1 MWYNYYKGWI
11 DNMLN
16 FRLYD
21 KKLDIDLEEY
31 RKSNDVTKSG
41 KIYCK

>member
-1 MWYNYYKGWI
+1 
-11 DNMLN
+11 MLN

-21 KKLDIDLEEY
+21 KKLDNNLEEY
-31 RKSNDVTKSG
+31 RKNKGVTKSG

>member
-1 MWYNYYKGWI
+1 
-11 DNMLN
+11 MLN

-31 RKSNDVTKSG
+31 RKSNEATKSG
-41 KIYCK
+41 KNLLQMMEDVFIIRW